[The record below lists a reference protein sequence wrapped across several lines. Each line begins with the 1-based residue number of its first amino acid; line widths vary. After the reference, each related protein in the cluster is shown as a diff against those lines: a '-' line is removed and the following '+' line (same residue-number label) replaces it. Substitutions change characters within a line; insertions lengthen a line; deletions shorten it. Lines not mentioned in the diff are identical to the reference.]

1 MSKERARRREQR
13 EREAAIMAAAKAA
26 EAQRMA
32 QRRARRDA
40 RVRAVTSWLPKRRRR
55 PAGILAER
63 QRAQSR
69 LLILVVVVLN
79 VLVWLA
85 SGDWAVRVFALLVSV
100 LVAPVVLILL
110 TRK

>member
-26 EAQRMA
+26 EAERK
-32 QRRARRDA
+32 ARRDA
-40 RVRAVTSWLPKRRRR
+40 RVRAMTSWLPKRRRR

-85 SGDWAVRVFALLVSV
+85 SGDCAVRVFALLVSV